1 MNIFV
6 GCSSRDTDD
15 EIYNKMAQK
24 IADFIVE
31 NGHNYVFGGCDTGL
45 MGKIYKIVSKSPN
58 SKIIVAMAKAYERNL
73 ESIECSKVYLA
84 DTVNER
90 KNDIEK
96 LSDVMLFIP
105 GGIGTID
112 ELLTAIES
120 KRAHEHSLPIIIINE
135 KGFFDPILSMLD
147 RMYDEGFADTKNRKL
162 YLIVDTAEEAL
173 EYLLNSDK

>member
-1 MNIFV
+1 
-6 GCSSRDTDD
+6 
-15 EIYNKMAQK
+15 
-24 IADFIVE
+24 
-31 NGHNYVFGGCDTGL
+31 
-45 MGKIYKIVSKSPN
+45 
-58 SKIIVAMAKAYERNL
+58 
-73 ESIECSKVYLA
+73 LA

-96 LSDVMLFIP
+96 LSDIMLFIP

-120 KRAHEHSLPIIIINE
+120 KRAREHSLPIIIINE

-173 EYLLNSDK
+173 EYLLNSVK